1 MSKNLV
7 AYFSASG
14 TTAGV
19 AKNLAKAIGADLYE
33 ILPAVPYTTADLN
46 WNDKKSRSSLEMND
60 KSSCPELKD
69 RDVPVAEHDTIFLGF
84 PIWLAYHNLIQCT
97 QA

>member
-1 MSKNLV
+1 MSKILV

-14 TTAGV
+14 TTARV
-19 AKNLAKAIGADLYE
+19 AKELAQAADADLYE
-33 ILPAVPYTTADLN
+33 IKPAVPYTKDDLN
-46 WNDKKSRSSLEMND
+46 WMDKKSRSSVEMND
-60 KSSCPELKD
+60 KSSRPAITD
-69 RDVPVAEHDTIFLGF
+69 SNAEISRYETIFLGF